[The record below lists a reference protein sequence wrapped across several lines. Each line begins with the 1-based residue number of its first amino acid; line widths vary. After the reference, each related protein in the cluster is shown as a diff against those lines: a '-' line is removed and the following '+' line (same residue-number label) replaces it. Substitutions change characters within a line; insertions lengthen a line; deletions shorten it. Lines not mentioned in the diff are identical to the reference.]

1 MSTIKTNAILDA
13 SGGNTTTINGTTPTA
28 YNTMG
33 KNRIIN
39 GAMEIDQRNAGASV
53 TIVSNPTYTVDRWRF
68 DISVGSKLSAQQS
81 SVAPVGFSN
90 SMLITSLSAYTPSAG
105 DQFVFN
111 QLIEGFNTSDLNWG
125 TSDAKTVTLSFWVRS
140 SLTGTFGGSIRNN
153 TVNRSY
159 VFSYTIN
166 SANTWEQKTITIAG
180 DTTGTWETTNSTG
193 VRLSFSLGSGSSTGN
208 TAGSWY
214 TANYRSVTGETQLVA
229 TSGAT
234 LYITGVQLEVGSVA
248 TEFERRP
255 YGLELSL
262 CQRYYQHSYA
272 TGTAVGTA
280 TSVGAAHQGGGQNGS
295 TTGYLAGPWI
305 LFPVQLR
312 TFPTVT
318 VWDIGGNS
326 GYCHRFTYAVGGANS
341 QPYNIAATSDKS
353 IYGYSS
359 GSTNYAGVAVHWRAE
374 AEL

>member
-13 SGGNTTTINGTTPTA
+13 SGGSTTTINGVTPNA

-39 GAMEIDQRNAGASV
+39 GAMEIDQRNAGASI
-53 TIVSNPTYTVDRWRF
+53 TLSASGLYIVDRMKCRL
-68 DISVGSKLSAQQS
+68 DASSSSTGQQS
-81 SVAPVGFSN
+81 STAPTGFSN
-90 SMLITSLSAYTPSAG
+90 SAVVTIGTGAAPTSG
-105 DQFVFN
+105 QIGFFV
-111 QLIEGFNTSDLNWG
+111 QGIEGYNFSDFGFGSAN
-125 TSDAKTVTLSFWVRS
+125 AKSITLSFWIRS
-140 SLTGTFGGSIRNN
+140 SVTGTFSGALRNAAA
-153 TVNRSY
+153 NRAY
-159 VFSYTIN
+159 IFEYTIN
-166 SANTWEQKTITIAG
+166 VANTWEQKSITIAG
-180 DTTGTWETTNSTG
+180 DTTGTWLTTNGAGAYLLFNLGTGSTG
-193 VRLSFSLGSGSSTGN
+193 LTTTGWAAGNYYGSTGS
-208 TAGSWY
+208 TS
-214 TANYRSVTGETQLVA
+214 LCA

-234 LYITGVQLEVGSVA
+234 WYITGVQLEVGSVA

-255 YGLELSL
+255 YGMELAL

-359 GSTNYAGVAVHWRAE
+359 GSTNYAGVAVHWRVE